1 MRTAEALLCV
11 RFNSMYSLEELNEIC
26 LSSLE
31 NFRSIPGLVQ
41 KYYVTEEFS
50 GSFSS
55 IYMFESKSTR
65 AAFSASDLAKG
76 IPSRY
81 RMIPDTIRVEYYD
94 ILIVLNEESST
105 W

>member
-11 RFNSMYSLEELNEIC
+11 RFNSTYSLEELNEIC
-26 LSSLE
+26 LASLE

-41 KYYVTEEFS
+41 KYYVIEEFA

-55 IYMFESKSTR
+55 IYMFESKSFR
-65 AAFSASDLAKG
+65 AAFSASDFAKG
-76 IPSRY
+76 IPTRY

>member
-11 RFNSMYSLEELNEIC
+11 RFDSTYSLEELNEIC
-26 LSSLE
+26 LSNLD
-31 NFRSIPGLVQ
+31 NFRSVPGLVQ

-55 IYMFESKSTR
+55 IYMFESRSTR
-65 AAFSASDLAKG
+65 AAFSSSDLAKE
-76 IPSRY
+76 ISLRY

-94 ILIVLNEESST
+94 ILIVLNEEG
-105 W
+105 